1 MPPRRKDIID
11 LTDDVVEYM
20 GDTDIIDLTDDV
32 LESGSGSRIAKIALF
47 FAIRPQSQRSGRG
60 ERAFPRP
67 PLPRTRPQTAPL
79 AANSAGSWAPGREG
93 SGFSEGFFDP
103 ATRPRR
109 SRPARQSSLS
119 GNVASGSSMY
129 TRANSAQG
137 RARRKHVAPEDDDP
151 DDPVLVFRQRADDSI
166 PSEEPGSDAYTNTT
180 ETDPD
185 RVEGAGGEA
194 EVTSARPRKRTGGA
208 SERAGVPNRAPL
220 NLQSAPLFLQPVV
233 PWRDSDRQLSIAPDT
248 MRRVTQRSHEDVF
261 DEIVHPPRPG
271 DTPEDLDRW
280 RLFSLANLARDI
292 YKGGVPANE
301 ASKLIGDRRRLDRM
315 SEWHPDYNKL
325 SRSVKRQEAKL
336 RSQSGEGPSNVE
348 ILDHDEI
355 PDLPEHIRR
364 MLTDPTTRDLM
375 SIQDAMAR
383 YREKLALFQEYARN
397 HPNDAAGIRDRRR
410 ALDDV
415 DRFLRERLGRLLEQ
429 KADEPALRQDKL
441 IETTRVRLL
450 NKKLRPQERQRLER
464 TLKEALAVATRL
476 IIEDKTPKSLTDQLP
491 TRNLKDMKFEKN
503 PQKADEVER
512 DRESKYVRK
521 SAGKPVEPQE
531 RWFTRGA
538 SESGAGA
545 RMKSSAKKLTREE
558 LTRDPTPRESARAR
572 LPPDRLTPQVSEKVA
587 ARMRKAMDGWNNRDK
602 KDAGEPDEEAPEE
615 ETSETSQERRQRD
628 YRERAKKGK
637 WYD

>member
-1 MPPRRKDIID
+1 MSGLVQTLLPLAILAAILAYLASRFQSAVSSGLARVWCAVKLRPGDSECQARAKSGVGGVMRAGAMVVAGAAGALGLRRLLGGRGGGGGGTVVVLQGGEDARPREGMREGADGAASSA
-11 LTDDVVEYM
+11 V
-20 GDTDIIDLTDDV
+20 
-32 LESGSGSRIAKIALF
+32 SGTRQIAKIALF

-194 EVTSARPRKRTGGA
+194 E
-208 SERAGVPNRAPL
+208 
-220 NLQSAPLFLQPVV
+220 
-233 PWRDSDRQLSIAPDT
+233 LSIAPDT

-375 SIQDAMAR
+375 RATEAGADAQRSLGGGYPANHRGQDA
-383 YREKLALFQEYARN
+383 
-397 HPNDAAGIRDRRR
+397 
-410 ALDDV
+410 
-415 DRFLRERLGRLLEQ
+415 
-429 KADEPALRQDKL
+429 
-441 IETTRVRLL
+441 
-450 NKKLRPQERQRLER
+450 
-464 TLKEALAVATRL
+464 
-476 IIEDKTPKSLTDQLP
+476 
-491 TRNLKDMKFEKN
+491 
-503 PQKADEVER
+503 
-512 DRESKYVRK
+512 
-521 SAGKPVEPQE
+521 
-531 RWFTRGA
+531 
-538 SESGAGA
+538 
-545 RMKSSAKKLTREE
+545 
-558 LTRDPTPRESARAR
+558 
-572 LPPDRLTPQVSEKVA
+572 
-587 ARMRKAMDGWNNRDK
+587 
-602 KDAGEPDEEAPEE
+602 
-615 ETSETSQERRQRD
+615 
-628 YRERAKKGK
+628 
-637 WYD
+637 

>member
-1 MPPRRKDIID
+1 
-11 LTDDVVEYM
+11 
-20 GDTDIIDLTDDV
+20 
-32 LESGSGSRIAKIALF
+32 
-47 FAIRPQSQRSGRG
+47 
-60 ERAFPRP
+60 
-67 PLPRTRPQTAPL
+67 
-79 AANSAGSWAPGREG
+79 
-93 SGFSEGFFDP
+93 
-103 ATRPRR
+103 
-109 SRPARQSSLS
+109 
-119 GNVASGSSMY
+119 MY

-220 NLQSAPLFLQPVV
+220 NLQSAGVPNLAEAPLFLQPVV

-512 DRESKYVRK
+512 DRESKYVR
-521 SAGKPVEPQE
+521 
-531 RWFTRGA
+531 RFTRGP
-538 SESGAGA
+538 SESGAGP
-545 RMKSSAKKLTREE
+545 RMKSSAKKLTR
-558 LTRDPTPRESARAR
+558 DKTPR
-572 LPPDRLTPQVSEKVA
+572 
-587 ARMRKAMDGWNNRDK
+587 
-602 KDAGEPDEEAPEE
+602 
-615 ETSETSQERRQRD
+615 RRR
-628 YRERAKKGK
+628 RS
-637 WYD
+637 